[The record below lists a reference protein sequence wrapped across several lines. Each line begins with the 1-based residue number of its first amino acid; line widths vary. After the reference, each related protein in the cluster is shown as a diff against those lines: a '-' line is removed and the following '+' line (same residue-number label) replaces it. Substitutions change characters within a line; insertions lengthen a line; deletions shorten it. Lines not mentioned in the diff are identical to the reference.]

1 MSFLDFTGLKYF
13 YNKYIKPIK
22 PHAKEE
28 TIKTYTVNEQGHVPD
43 AQLVAQLKEENESMQ
58 AEVQAL
64 NSALEIEAFDNEREL
79 ITYAEN
85 LLTTDTG
92 LVVRPFSI
100 GDNNPSS
107 FQFGYSIGFLFKR
120 YETIAIYIFSYN
132 GSLFSNGKTKNSDWI
147 GWGRFDPIR

>member
-1 MSFLDFTGLKYF
+1 M
-13 YNKYIKPIK
+13 
-22 PHAKEE
+22 
-28 TIKTYTVNEQGHVPD
+28 
-43 AQLVAQLKEENESMQ
+43 
-58 AEVQAL
+58 
-64 NSALEIEAFDNEREL
+64 EIEAFDNEREL

-120 YETIAIYIFSYN
+120 YDTIAIYIFSYN
-132 GSLFSNGKTKNSDWI
+132 GSLFSNGKTKTSDWI

>member
-120 YETIAIYIFSYN
+120 YDTIAIYIFSYN
-132 GSLFSNGKTKNSDWI
+132 GSLFSNGKTKTSDWI